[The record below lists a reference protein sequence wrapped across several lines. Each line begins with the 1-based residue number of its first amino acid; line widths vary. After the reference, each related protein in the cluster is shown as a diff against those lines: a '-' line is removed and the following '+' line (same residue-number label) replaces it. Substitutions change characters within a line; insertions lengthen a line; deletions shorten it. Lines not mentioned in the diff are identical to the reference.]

1 MMTMAAHQPRIDP
14 RIAGR
19 EAREAEQAR
28 LAALERQRQ
37 RSDDY
42 DPAALRTPDSQNS
55 AVTAKPSPSCGIA
68 NASLP
73 VSPPP

>member
-1 MMTMAAHQPRIDP
+1 MMTIAAHQPRIDP

-42 DPAALRTPDSQNS
+42 DPAALRTRI
-55 AVTAKPSPSCGIA
+55 AGIQR
-68 NASLP
+68 
-73 VSPPP
+73 

>member
-1 MMTMAAHQPRIDP
+1 MMTIAAHQPPIDP

-19 EAREAEQAR
+19 EAREEEQAR

-42 DPAALRTPDSQNS
+42 DPAALRTRI
-55 AVTAKPSPSCGIA
+55 AGIQR
-68 NASLP
+68 
-73 VSPPP
+73 